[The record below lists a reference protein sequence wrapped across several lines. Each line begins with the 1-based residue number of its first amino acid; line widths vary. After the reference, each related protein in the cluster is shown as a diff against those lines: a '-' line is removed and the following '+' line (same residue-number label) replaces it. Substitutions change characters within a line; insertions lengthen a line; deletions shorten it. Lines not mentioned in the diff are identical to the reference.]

1 MVVLVA
7 AAVIGSR
14 VVRGAAADDER
25 MTGPVAVYMAVI
37 SLMVVMAF
45 GTAVPIAIAGA
56 VLFYAS
62 DGILGWNK
70 FVEPVPHGRL
80 AVMTT
85 YHLGQIGLVLALA
98 S

>member
-1 MVVLVA
+1 MNATTQDQPVPTPHGLLTWSRIRGHV
-7 AAVIGSR
+7 GSLTP
-14 VVRGAAADDER
+14 VWAIALAFIVGA
-25 MTGPVAVYMAVI
+25 I
-37 SLMVVMAF
+37 
-45 GTAVPIAIAGA
+45 PIAIAGA

-70 FVEPVPHGRL
+70 FVEPVPHGRV

>member
-1 MVVLVA
+1 M
-7 AAVIGSR
+7 
-14 VVRGAAADDER
+14 
-25 MTGPVAVYMAVI
+25 PV
-37 SLMVVMAF
+37 
-45 GTAVPIAIAGA
+45 AIAGA

-70 FVEPVPHGRL
+70 FVQPVPHGRV
-80 AVMTT
+80 AIMTT